1 MSYTNQEGRDRILRD
16 LSQAADQVELA
27 LSYLTDAYELVDE
40 GVGDRLEEQLF
51 SPVQAAYG
59 RARRTHI
66 EFGKR
71 YGLDQD
77 RGHGSTPG
85 SRPHSARGLIE
96 GAVDAIEQADHWIGE
111 LQDSM
116 LPVEVGDE
124 ELRAGLSD
132 TRALIAP
139 VPLQARELV
148 RTLGR

>member
-1 MSYTNQEGRDRILRD
+1 MSYTNQEGREQILGD
-16 LSQAADQVELA
+16 LSQAADQIELA

-40 GVGDRLEEQLF
+40 GVADRLEEQLF

-59 RARRTHI
+59 RARRTHT

-71 YGLDQD
+71 FGIDQK
-77 RGHGSTPG
+77 RGPGSAPG
-85 SRPHSARGLIE
+85 SRPHGARELIE

-139 VPLQARELV
+139 LPLRARELV